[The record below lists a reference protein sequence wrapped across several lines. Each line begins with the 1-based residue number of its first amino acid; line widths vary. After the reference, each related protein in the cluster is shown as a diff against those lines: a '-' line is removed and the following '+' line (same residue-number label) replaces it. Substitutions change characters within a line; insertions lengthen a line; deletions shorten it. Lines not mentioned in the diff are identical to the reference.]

1 MNSIGKYR
9 VGSAIA
15 RRPLPRLYAAGVLA
29 ALLAL
34 AGCDSGPPADS
45 GMSEPPATAPLA
57 SPGETARTAA
67 ATHAQAAETA
77 VLEAGLVNPGYHEKP
92 DWFTES
98 FLDIREDIAEA
109 AAEQKRVLL
118 YFYQDGC
125 PYCKKL
131 LDTNLALKDTVEKM
145 RGGFSVIAIN
155 MWGDRE
161 VTDFDGAA
169 TTEKEFAGALRVMF
183 TPTLLFLDEQGA
195 VVLRVNGYYA
205 PHKFNAALD
214 YAAAYSGSGPSFREY
229 LAGVAPVMAS
239 GRLHS
244 DPDFLPATAPLA
256 ERSSGKPLLVFFEQN
271 ECAPCDEL
279 HTDIL
284 QRPESREQL
293 ARLDAVL
300 LDMWSTEPV
309 QRPDGSTSS
318 VAEWVRELD
327 VKYAPSLVFFDR
339 DGREVFRAEAY
350 LKSFHIQSVMDYI
363 ASGAY
368 LEQPSFQRFIAA
380 RADAL
385 EAQGIHVDL
394 MD

>member
-1 MNSIGKYR
+1 MKHASTYFVELSTIQY
-9 VGSAIA
+9 
-15 RRPLPRLYAAGVLA
+15 PLPVLLLAGVFAGLM
-29 ALLAL
+29 LLT
-34 AGCDSGPPADS
+34 GCDSGPPSEGIAD
-45 GMSEPPATAPLA
+45 GPATEPPLSAVPVEDAHA
-57 SPGETARTAA
+57 SPGQDTA
-67 ATHAQAAETA
+67 
-77 VLEAGLVNPGYHEKP
+77 LEAGLVNPGYHEKP
-92 DWFTES
+92 DWFVES
-98 FLDIREDIAEA
+98 FLDIREDVAEA
-109 AAEQKRVLL
+109 AASGKRVVL

-131 LDTNLALKDTVEKM
+131 LDTNLALKQTVDKL
-145 RGGFSVIAIN
+145 RGGFNVIAIN

-183 TPTLLFLDEQGA
+183 TPTLLFLDEQGG

-214 YAAAYSGSGPSFREY
+214 YASVHSGSGPTFREY
-229 LAGVAPVMAS
+229 LAGTAETEAS
-239 GRLHS
+239 GRLHE

-256 ERSSGKPLLVFFEQN
+256 ERGSGKPLLVFFEQK

-284 QRPESREQL
+284 QRPGRRDQL
-293 ARLDAVL
+293 ARLDGVL
-300 LDMWSTEPV
+300 LDRWSGVPV
-309 QRPDGSTSS
+309 RRPDGKTSS
-318 VAEWVRELD
+318 VAEWARELD
-327 VKYAPSLVFFDR
+327 VKYAPSMVFFDR
-339 DGREVFRAEAY
+339 KGREVFRAEAY
-350 LKSFHIQSVMDYI
+350 LRSFHVQSVMDYVS
-363 ASGAY
+363 SGAY
-368 LEQPSFQRFIAA
+368 REQPSFQRFIAA

>member
-1 MNSIGKYR
+1 MKLTSMHSDE
-9 VGSAIA
+9 GSFM
-15 RRPLPRLYAAGVLA
+15 RRPLRTL
-29 ALLAL
+29 LLAGML
-34 AGCDSGPPADS
+34 IGSMLLTGCDSGPPAEEAAGTPVAQPS
-45 GMSEPPATAPLA
+45 PPPAVPAPA
-57 SPGETARTAA
+57 P
-67 ATHAQAAETA
+67 AEQNA
-77 VLEAGLVNPGYHEKP
+77 VLETGLVNPGYHEKP
-92 DWFTES
+92 DWFVES
-98 FLDIREDIAEA
+98 FLDIREDVAEA
-109 AAEQKRVLL
+109 TAAGKRVVL

-131 LDTNLALKDTVEKM
+131 LDTNLALKDTAGKL
-145 RGGFSVIAIN
+145 RSRFNVIAIN

-161 VTDFDGAA
+161 VTDFDGVS
-169 TTEKEFAGALRVMF
+169 TTEKAFAGALRVMF

-214 YAAAYSGSGPSFREY
+214 YAAVHGGSDPDFREY
-229 LAGVAPVMAS
+229 LAGVAPSPAS
-239 GRLHS
+239 GRLHA
-244 DPDFLPATAPLA
+244 DPDFLPATASLA
-256 ERSSGKPLLVFFEQN
+256 GRESGKPLLVLFEQK

-293 ARLDAVL
+293 ARLDVVL
-300 LDMWSTEPV
+300 LDMWSSEPV
-309 QRPDGSTSS
+309 QRPDGTTGSI
-318 VAEWVRELD
+318 ADWARELD
-327 VKYAPSLVFFDR
+327 VKYAPSLLFFDR

-350 LKSFHIQSVMDYI
+350 LRSFHIQSVMDYV